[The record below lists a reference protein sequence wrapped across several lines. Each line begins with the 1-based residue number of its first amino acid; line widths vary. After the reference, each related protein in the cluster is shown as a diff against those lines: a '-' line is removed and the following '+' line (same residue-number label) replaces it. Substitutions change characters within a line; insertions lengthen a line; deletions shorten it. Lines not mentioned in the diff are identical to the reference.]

1 MGKRSNFERKER
13 DFYPTPIGAVL
24 PLIPYIG
31 LRGVRFVEPCAGD
44 GALVR
49 ILEGFGHTCIAASD
63 IEPQASGII
72 SGNMF
77 DLDFSNLTII
87 TNPPWDRPIL
97 HRMIDKV
104 IKQNAKAWLLF
115 DADWWHTKQAR
126 PYKPFCEKVV
136 SVGRVKWIEGSKS
149 TGKDNCAWYLFVG
162 QPVDYTKLF

>member
-1 MGKRSNFERKER
+1 MGKRSDFKRRDR
-13 DFYPTPIGAVL
+13 DFYPTPHDAMF
-24 PLIPYIG
+24 PLLFHIG
-31 LRGVRFVEPCAGD
+31 LNMSFVEPCAGD
-44 GALVR
+44 GSLIR
-49 ILEGFGHTCIAASD
+49 HLEKFGHKCKLASD
-63 IEPQASGII
+63 IEPQADGIVT
-72 SGNMF
+72 GDMF
-77 DLDFSNLTII
+77 DLDFTNLNII

-162 QPVDYTKLF
+162 QPVEYTKLF